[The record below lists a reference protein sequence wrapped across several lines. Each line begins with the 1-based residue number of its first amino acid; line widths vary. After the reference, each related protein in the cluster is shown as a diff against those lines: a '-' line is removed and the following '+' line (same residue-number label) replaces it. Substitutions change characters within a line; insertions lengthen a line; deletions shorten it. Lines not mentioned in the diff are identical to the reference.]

1 MGNLLSHPIEEKVLE
16 TISHEHLT
24 YSIGSMQGYRMTME
38 DEYNIK
44 VNEDE
49 SLSIFGVFDGHGG
62 KEIAEI
68 VSDKLIDVLFK
79 ELNELVKDE
88 TTTLKEYMT
97 CVKDVFFGVDNELPH
112 QPSLNCGTTA
122 IVNIIIHKKY
132 IISANT
138 GDSRSI
144 MSLDGGNCK
153 TLSFDHKPSNMGERV
168 RIENSGGY
176 VINGRVNEILALS
189 RAFGDFKFKIPFI
202 ELKANNNTFLEKNK
216 RFFKND
222 LIHLPP
228 ELFQVSSEPDLLI
241 YDLQQLKQPEF
252 IILACD
258 GIWDCYRNDDLIRL
272 IRDKLVLDWSL
283 QNIIEFILNDCISM
297 ASNIT
302 GIGFDNMTIIIIAVH
317 DNSNIDDWYDMMKT
331 KILKE
336 KNLE

>member
-132 IISANT
+132 IILANT

-144 MSLDGGNCK
+144 MSLDGRNCK